1 MDAPLAVATLA
12 REAGVVV
19 AALAVA
25 GSFALRAPA
34 ARAAS
39 LLLAGALVPALLVA
53 ELWDG
58 DRFRDALSAPLTLA
72 AAAAGLVL
80 AAAIGVLFVRRPR
93 AFPLLVVGALAFRVP
108 VEVGGQSAN
117 LLVPLYVVIA
127 GGCLGYGWRELRRG
141 SSAASA
147 NGRPPGRPHRGLALL
162 LAGSVVLYALQ
173 ALYSTDFDQALRNV
187 VFFYVPFA
195 LLMRVLTAVE
205 WSRALVVR
213 CLTLAAGLALALAA
227 VGFWEYAAREVL
239 LDPNAAAASEFQSFF
254 RVNSLFFD
262 PNAYGQFLAVV
273 MLLVAALVLWGRRRR
288 DTLVATV
295 VLTVLW
301 AALVLTFSQSS
312 FAALLAG
319 LAVLAG
325 LRWSPRIVGG
335 AVGAAT
341 LVGVVIL
348 LAAPG
353 IAGIDLGSDSRV
365 NDATS
370 GRFRLVTGG
379 LEMFADRPL
388 WGYGSG
394 SFAERYR
401 ERERVSQFG
410 TSISHTTPVTVAAE
424 QGVVGLALYVAVLAA
439 AARLLL
445 GGLGGLRPR
454 LTVDS
459 SQLTGGA
466 PAARLAARAAVA
478 AAAVAL
484 VVHTM
489 FYGGF
494 LENPLTWTLGAAAI
508 ALRRSDPAV
517 EAEVASAALS
527 EPLPARTPE
536 RPPPARATP

>member
-1 MDAPLAVATLA
+1 
-12 REAGVVV
+12 
-19 AALAVA
+19 
-25 GSFALRAPA
+25 
-34 ARAAS
+34 
-39 LLLAGALVPALLVA
+39 
-53 ELWDG
+53 
-58 DRFRDALSAPLTLA
+58 
-72 AAAAGLVL
+72 
-80 AAAIGVLFVRRPR
+80 VLFVRRPST
-93 AFPLLVVGALAFRVP
+93 FPLLVVGALAFRVP

-117 LLVPLYVVIA
+117 LLVPLYVVI
-127 GGCLGYGWRELRRG
+127 GGGILGYIWRELRR
-141 SSAASA
+141 ATPTASG
-147 NGRPPGRPHRGLALL
+147 NGRPERPHLSVSLALL
-162 LAGSVVLYALQ
+162 LAGSIVLYALQ
-173 ALYSTDFDQALRNV
+173 ALYSTDFDQALRNL

-205 WSRALVVR
+205 WSRALTVR

-262 PNAYGQFLAVV
+262 PNAYGQFLAIV

-295 VLTVLW
+295 ILAVLW
-301 AALVLTFSQSS
+301 VALVLTFSQSS

-319 LAVLAG
+319 LAVLAA

-335 AVGAAT
+335 GIGAVV

-353 IAGIDLGSDSRV
+353 IVGIDLGSGSRV

-379 LEMFADRPL
+379 LEMFGDRPL

-401 ERERVSQFG
+401 QRERVSQFG

-439 AARLLL
+439 AARLMF

-454 LTVDS
+454 LRDDS
-459 SQLTGGA
+459 SPLTGEGSDV
-466 PAARLAARAAVA
+466 RLAARAAVA

-494 LENPLTWTLGAAAI
+494 LENPLTWTLAAAAI
-508 ALRRSDPAV
+508 ALRRPALGAEPAV
-517 EAEVASAALS
+517 ASVLS

>member
-1 MDAPLAVATLA
+1 M
-12 REAGVVV
+12 V
-19 AALAVA
+19 AAGLAVA
-25 GSFALRAPA
+25 GSFALRVPA
-34 ARAAS
+34 ARAVAV
-39 LLLAGALVPALLVA
+39 LLAGVLTPALLVA

-72 AAAAGLVL
+72 AAATGLVL
-80 AAAIGVLFVRRPR
+80 AAAIAVLFVRRPR

-108 VEVGGQSAN
+108 VEIGGQSAN

-127 GGCLGYGWRELRRG
+127 GGCLGYVWSELRRAG
-141 SSAASA
+141 SGASG
-147 NGRPPGRPHRGLALL
+147 NGRPQAPRRLSLALL

-173 ALYSTDFDQALRNV
+173 ALYSTDFDQALRNIA
-187 VFFYVPFA
+187 FFYVPFA

-205 WSRALVVR
+205 WPRALVVR
-213 CLTLAAGLALALAA
+213 CLTLAVGLALALAA

-262 PNAYGQFLAVV
+262 PNAYGQFLAIV
-273 MLLVAALVLWGRRRR
+273 MLLVAALVLWGRRRH
-288 DTLVATV
+288 TLVATAI
-295 VLTVLW
+295 LIVLW
-301 AALVLTFSQSS
+301 VALVLTFSQSS
-312 FAALLAG
+312 FTALLAG
-319 LAVLAG
+319 LAVLAA

-335 AVGAAT
+335 AIGAAA
-341 LVGVVIL
+341 LVGVLVL

-424 QGVVGLALYVAVLAA
+424 QGVVGLALYVAVLVA
-439 AARLLL
+439 AARLMF
-445 GGLGGLRPR
+445 GGLQRLRPG
-454 LTVDS
+454 LAGGS
-459 SQLTGGA
+459 WQLAEEGSGA
-466 PAARLAARAAVA
+466 RVAARGAVA
-478 AAAVAL
+478 AAAIAL

-494 LENPLTWTLGAAAI
+494 LENPLTWTLAAAAI
-508 ALRRSDPAV
+508 TLRRPDRAGD
-517 EAEVASAALS
+517 AQVASVLS